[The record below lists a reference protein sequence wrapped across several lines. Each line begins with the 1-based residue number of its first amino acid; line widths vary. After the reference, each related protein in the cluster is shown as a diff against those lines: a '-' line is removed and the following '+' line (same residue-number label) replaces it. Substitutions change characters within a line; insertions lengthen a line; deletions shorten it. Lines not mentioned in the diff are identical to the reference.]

1 MSDKKTDMTGLIV
14 RKSPGFGIRSL
25 GLKCCFYVQSSV
37 DFGKLFSLDLIFLI
51 CKMGLP
57 MPQMVEVSRW
67 STETVTE
74 GSSAQRTMLGG
85 FGGRLR
91 VWQVHRWDGG

>member
-57 MPQMVEVSRW
+57 MSQMMEVAN
-67 STETVTE
+67 TICLD
-74 GSSAQRTMLGG
+74 GA
-85 FGGRLR
+85 LR
-91 VWQVHRWDGG
+91 PLQKVLLPREQCWVDLVVG